1 MNKTIYMT
9 YYKNIPRSVFQNW
22 ERLNKNYTIDFS
34 LDADCISFLQ
44 THFNKYIADL
54 FQTIPEGMYK
64 ADLWRLCKL
73 YIYGGVYADVDL
85 IPHIDIDTL
94 DKDVTFYSCLSASKT
109 QVFQAFM
116 INFTKPKNPL
126 LLNFIV
132 SFLINKPYLNPDNG
146 PCIDMLNCIRYN
158 LHGIF
163 PQTEKKYSMSEIKIP
178 ITIGASRTQDS
189 VVELH
194 YFPDDIHYT
203 IRASSSLS
211 ERFTYTIKNNKL
223 LVKRVDKNSGWVSNH
238 RVDIILASNEK
249 IMLFPE
255 YCSGN
260 HITSCHV
267 KYKGQKILDSHNPS
281 YVKSEHGTRA
291 TKNTRFKMSFK

>member
-44 THFNKYIADL
+44 THFNKYISDL
-54 FQTIPEGMYK
+54 FQNIPQGMYK

-146 PCIDMLNCIRYN
+146 PCIDMLNCIMYN
-158 LHGIF
+158 LNGVF
-163 PQTEKKYSMSEIKIP
+163 PQIEKKYSMSEIKIP
-178 ITIGASRTQDS
+178 ITIRASRTQDS
-189 VVELH
+189 IVELH

-223 LVKRVDKNSGWVSNH
+223 LVKRVDKNSGWVSKH
-238 RVDIILASNEK
+238 KVDIILASNEK

-255 YCSGN
+255 YCSVN

-267 KYKGQKILDSHNPS
+267 KYKGKKILDSHNPS
-281 YVKSEHGTRA
+281 YVRSVYGTNSS
-291 TKNTRFKMSFK
+291 KNTRFKMLFR

>member
-44 THFNKYIADL
+44 THFNTYIADL

-73 YIYGGVYADVDL
+73 YIYGGIYADVDL

-132 SFLINKPYLNPDNG
+132 SFLINKPYLNLDNG
-146 PCIDMLNCIRYN
+146 PCIDMLNCIMYN
-158 LHGIF
+158 LNGVF
-163 PQTEKKYSMSEIKIP
+163 PQIEKKYSMSEIKIP
-178 ITIGASRTQDS
+178 ITIRASRTQDS
-189 VVELH
+189 IVELH

-223 LVKRVDKNSGWVSNH
+223 LVKRVDKNSGWVSKH
-238 RVDIILASNEK
+238 KVDIILASNEK

-255 YCSGN
+255 YCSVN

-267 KYKGQKILDSHNPS
+267 KYKGKKILDSHNPS
-281 YVKSEHGTRA
+281 YVRSVYGTNSS
-291 TKNTRFKMSFK
+291 KNTRFKMLFR